1 MYAKPNHTRP
11 PQSPWGVA
19 GVEPST
25 PQQCGDWGLEDI
37 VGGAEVRS
45 WGGRVLSIAFE
56 HEGSTTEAL
65 ARIRNAR

>member
-1 MYAKPNHTRP
+1 VDVVTGFSDDTPLALILAMRP
-11 PQSPWGVA
+11 DVLVKG
-19 GVEPST
+19 
-25 PQQCGDWGLEDI
+25 GDWGLEDI

-56 HEGSTTEAL
+56 HERSTTETL